1 MRRRSRS
8 REAPA
13 DGRGCGAASQSG
25 DRHQRQSAHRGS
37 ARHPRRNRART
48 GAQREAPARS
58 APRALGRRGLLHR
71 PRSARGHR
79 AGAALRQARRRGADR
94 GQGSRGLSDRRQR
107 EAAVRRSRRGAP
119 RAAGD
124 RAMSARF
131 TLEQAAWAAGA
142 LVHAGGGPFEG
153 VFTDS
158 RAPVPRGLF
167 VALRGENFDGSDFV
181 DQAVQGGAA
190 GVLLPSDAVGKAP
203 RGVAVL
209 AAADTG
215 RALGSLAAA
224 WRARLPQ
231 LHVVCITGSTG
242 RTSTKELV
250 AEVLTAAGP
259 TLKTEGN
266 LNNEI
271 GVPLTLLRLSEEHRY
286 AAIECGM
293 NHLGEIARLAEWV
306 DPDVGLV
313 TNVGPVHLEGC
324 GSLEGVAHAKGE
336 LFHALRDGA
345 AAVANADDA
354 RVLAQARLSR
364 RRLVTFGAAFGSDV
378 RLISAHHGGP
388 GLRVEME
395 FGGTRRMAELKLIGT
410 HNGYNAAAAAAVG
423 VALGLDA
430 EIILRGLANA
440 TTPGRRMRP
449 VRMPNG
455 ALLIDDCYNANPA
468 STKAA
473 LLTLTHLVRGKGRA
487 IAVLGDMLELG
498 HTELDL
504 HRDVGRFAA
513 GAGLS
518 LLVCF
523 GVRAKALG
531 EGAHEAG
538 LAADSIEY
546 VEDAQEA
553 VHLVQSRAR
562 PEDVVLVKGS
572 RGMKMER
579 ISDALT
585 GGQ

>member
-1 MRRRSRS
+1 
-8 REAPA
+8 
-13 DGRGCGAASQSG
+13 
-25 DRHQRQSAHRGS
+25 
-37 ARHPRRNRART
+37 
-48 GAQREAPARS
+48 
-58 APRALGRRGLLHR
+58 
-71 PRSARGHR
+71 
-79 AGAALRQARRRGADR
+79 
-94 GQGSRGLSDRRQR
+94 
-107 EAAVRRSRRGAP
+107 
-119 RAAGD
+119 
-124 RAMSARF
+124 MSARF
-131 TLEQAAWAAGA
+131 TAEQVAWTAGA
-142 LVHAGGGPFEG
+142 RIAVPGGPFKG

-158 RAPVPRGLF
+158 RTPVKRGLF
-167 VALRGENFDGSDFV
+167 VALRGPTFDGSDFV
-181 DQAVQGGAA
+181 AQAVQGGAA
-190 GVLLPSDAVGKAP
+190 GALVPSDAIEKVKPQAARAALLTAP
-203 RGVAVL
+203 
-209 AAADTG
+209 DTG
-215 RALGSLAAA
+215 RALGNLAAG
-224 WRARLPQ
+224 WRRQ
-231 LHVVCITGSTG
+231 LTGLELVCITGSTG
-242 RTSTKELV
+242 KTSTKELI
-250 AEVLTAAGP
+250 AEVLGAAGP

-266 LNNEI
+266 LNNEV
-271 GVPLTLLRLSEEHRY
+271 GVPLTLLRLSEQHRY

-293 NHLGEIARLAEWV
+293 NHLGEIARLAQWS

-313 TNVGPVHLEGC
+313 TNITPVHLEGC
-324 GSLEGVAHAKGE
+324 GSIEGVAHAKGE
-336 LFHALRDGA
+336 LFHALRDTA
-345 AAVANADDA
+345 TAVANADDA

-364 RRLVTFGAAFGSDV
+364 RKLVTFGAAFGSDV

-388 GLRVEME
+388 GLRVELE
-395 FGGTRRMAELKLIGT
+395 FGGARRMAELKLIGT

-523 GVRAKALG
+523 GERAKALG
-531 EGAHEAG
+531 EGAQEAG
-538 LAADSIEY
+538 LKAESIEY
-546 VEDAQEA
+546 SADPAEA
-553 VHLVQSRAR
+553 VRLVQARVR

-579 ISDALT
+579 VSDALAEATGSAGEGQKANPT
-585 GGQ
+585 GGT